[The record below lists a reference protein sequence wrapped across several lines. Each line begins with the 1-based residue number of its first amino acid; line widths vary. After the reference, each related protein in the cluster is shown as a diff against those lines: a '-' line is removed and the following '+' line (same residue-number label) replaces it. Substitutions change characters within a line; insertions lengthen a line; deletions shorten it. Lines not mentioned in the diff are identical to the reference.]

1 MTEPA
6 RIGVIGTG
14 FGRQHVEIFQK
25 LDHAEVVAVCSAQLE
40 RASSLAQTYGVP
52 EATDDYSDLLRPG
65 SGVDAVVIAT
75 PPGLH
80 HRMALDAIAAGKHVF
95 CEKPLAASLD
105 EAREMCRAAEAA
117 GVVNMINYQMRFAPN
132 YAQAH
137 RMAGEG
143 YIGRLAALD
152 LATRINPVGYLQS
165 PAWSSSKASWF
176 TDAGSR
182 GGLLGSSAGPHM
194 VDLALWYGG
203 PVEAVAAGTAVS
215 RKAIPLADGTEVRD
229 ISAEDTFLL
238 IVRFAGGAV
247 GTLRG
252 IPIAHRSGGWSLE
265 LDGAEGSLIASDGNL
280 LGTNSASSR
289 PEPIDLKEPG
299 VSMRQMI
306 AQRFIEAIHAGGN
319 GSSTTPSFRDGL
331 AAQALLEAA
340 IEAAETG
347 RWVAPEAV

>member
-1 MTEPA
+1 MTKPVQ
-6 RIGVIGTG
+6 IGVIGTG
-14 FGRQHVEIFQK
+14 FGRQHVEIFQQMS
-25 LDHAEVVAVCSAQLE
+25 DAVVVMVCSAQLK
-40 RASSLAQTYGVP
+40 RARSLAQSYGVP
-52 EATDDYSDLLRPG
+52 EATANYHDLLRPG
-65 SGVDAVVIAT
+65 NEIDAVVIAA
-75 PPGLH
+75 PPALH

-95 CEKPLAASLD
+95 CEKPMAASLH

-132 YAQAH
+132 YAQAF

-143 YIGRLAALD
+143 YIGRLATLD
-152 LATRINPVGYLQS
+152 LTARINPVGYLQS
-165 PAWSSSKASWF
+165 PAWSTTKASWF

-203 PVEAVAAGTAVS
+203 PVEAVVASKAVS
-215 RKAIPLADGTEVRD
+215 RPEITLGNGSEVRD

-238 IVRFAGGAV
+238 LLRFASGAV

-252 IPIAHRSGGWSLE
+252 IPIAHRAGGWSLE
-265 LDGAEGSLIASDGNL
+265 LDGVDGTLVATDKDL

-289 PEPIDLKEPG
+289 PEPIELADPEL
-299 VSMRQMI
+299 SMRQAI
-306 AQRFIEAIHAGGN
+306 ARRFIDGIQAGG
-319 GSSTTPSFRDGL
+319 GSTSAPSFRDGL

-347 RWVAPEAV
+347 SWVAPERV